1 MTRPW
6 RLGRLGAFAA
16 LVVVA
21 VAQET
26 QERSP
31 PDLEGLFEFVSGPLV
46 AHWLS
51 DTAVPQLAKK
61 DFPCMKLMILLDWV
75 AQKYHNSFAQSKA
88 ELNLWKDMLVGIGF
102 EGQTPED
109 WFSSSNYYALLQPV
123 IEMQRTTQQV
133 MEFLHVLVMV
143 HGERCLYPDLR
154 NNLGYAVTWA
164 AKLSEEVHKIQLSA
178 VYHSR
183 MSLFETSTD
192 VLRHL
197 LPTIDVLTAAAQFAD
212 AFAEVRLTLDK
223 LASTHPG
230 SLELVLPEASP
241 SPYQDGGGAFMD
253 MTFIV
258 RNLTNGWHLD
268 HALLASLVR
277 LWPPPA
283 SHGDGCHTSV
293 ADFGAGGGHYC
304 KFFNKTGDYC
314 CSAFDGSPKAAL
326 TLVVPCKRKD
336 SMSTL
341 TSAGASTG
349 FCALRSWSTSPRP
362 RRWWHW
368 QISGAT
374 LPKAWC
380 YHGLSMAGQAIQ
392 MRSHGARCTS
402 LSRRAASRWTWTPP
416 SNNFTI
422 HVYIVYYPLLASL
435 IAL

>member
-258 RNLTNGWHLD
+258 RNLTNGWYLD

-326 TLVVPCKRKD
+326 YTGGAVQTQRLDEYFDLGRRFDWLLCLEVLEHIPEAKEVVALANLRRHASKGLV
-336 SMSTL
+336 L
-341 TSAGASTG
+341 
-349 FCALRSWSTSPRP
+349 SWSEHGGPGHPNAKPWSQV
-362 RRWWHW
+362 H
-368 QISGAT
+368 QLVKESGFQMDLDAT
-374 LPKAWC
+374 KTIRTQVPWLK
-380 YHGLSMAGQAIQ
+380 
-392 MRSHGARCTS
+392 GAVHVF
-402 LSRRAASRWTWTPP
+402 RA
-416 SNNFTI
+416 
-422 HVYIVYYPLLASL
+422 V
-435 IAL
+435 